1 MNLSTIICKLVA
13 PPKSRIKGSTKDRR
27 TVVNTDNIAIDIYKL
42 DDSLLHQLK
51 GVIKNGTEAQI
62 HEVHHYLSIELT
74 NRNNL
79 IRLRALHVIDHF
91 IHRSKY
97 FRQLICINIR
107 TIAQCVG
114 LLDGTNIKTNSNSS
128 SSSSSCRSSDS
139 MMIPTYSSELLHK
152 GKELLEV
159 WDHLYGS
166 KHTQLH
172 ALARYCRE
180 SLNMDMPNIIVSYL
194 MMVMMMIFSFFLY
207 DESDVYYEYYECL
220 FFISYLMM
228 LCRRMP

>member
-1 MNLSTIICKLVA
+1 MICKLVA
-13 PPKSRIKGSTKDRR
+13 PPKSRIKGSTNDRR
-27 TVVNTDNIAIDIYKL
+27 TVVTDNVAIDIYKL

-51 GVIKNGTEAQI
+51 DVIKNGTEAQI
-62 HEVHHYLSIELT
+62 NEVHHYLSIELT

-79 IRLRALHVIDHF
+79 VRLRALYVIDHF

-128 SSSSSCRSSDS
+128 SINRSSDS
-139 MMIPTYSSELLHK
+139 MMKPTYSSELLHK

-180 SLNMDMPNIIVSYL
+180 SLNMDMSNIIVSYL
-194 MMVMMMIFSFFLY
+194 MMVMMIFSFFLY
-207 DESDVYYEYYECL
+207 DE
-220 FFISYLMM
+220 
-228 LCRRMP
+228 R

>member
-13 PPKSRIKGSTKDRR
+13 PPKSRIKGSTNDRR
-27 TVVNTDNIAIDIYKL
+27 TVVNTVNVTTDIYKL

-51 GVIKNGTEAQI
+51 YVIKNGTEAQI
-62 HEVHHYLSIELT
+62 NEVHHYLSIELT

-79 IRLRALHVIDHF
+79 VRLRALYVIDHF

-114 LLDGTNIKTNSNSS
+114 LLDRSNIKTNSNSS
-128 SSSSSCRSSDS
+128 TINRSSDS
-139 MMIPTYSSELLHK
+139 MMMPTYSSELLHK

-194 MMVMMMIFSFFLY
+194 SHDGVS
-207 DESDVYYEYYECL
+207 
-220 FFISYLMM
+220 
-228 LCRRMP
+228 

>member
-27 TVVNTDNIAIDIYKL
+27 TAVSLVNTEQINITITTDKYKL
-42 DDSLLHQLK
+42 DDSLLNQLK
-51 GVIKNGTEAQI
+51 GIIKDGTEAQI
-62 HEVHHYLSIELT
+62 NEVYHYLSIELT

-79 IRLRALHVIDHF
+79 VRLRALHVIDHF

-107 TIAQCVG
+107 TIAQCIG
-114 LLDGTNIKTNSNSS
+114 LLDRTNIKTNSNSS
-128 SSSSSCRSSDS
+128 IINRSTRSSSSSSS
-139 MMIPTYSSELLHK
+139 MMHPYSSELFDK

-172 ALARYCRE
+172 TLARYCRE

-194 MMVMMMIFSFFLY
+194 MMMIGMIV
-207 DESDVYYEYYECL
+207 DVDDDDDDDDNNNNNDDDD
-220 FFISYLMM
+220 
-228 LCRRMP
+228 R

>member
-13 PPKSRIKGSTKDRR
+13 PPKSRIKGSTNDRR
-27 TVVNTDNIAIDIYKL
+27 TVVNTDNVATDINKL

-79 IRLRALHVIDHF
+79 VRLRALHVIDHF

-114 LLDGTNIKTNSNSS
+114 LLDGTYIKTNSNRSS
-128 SSSSSCRSSDS
+128 SSRSDS
-139 MMIPTYSSELLHK
+139 MMMPTYSSELLHK

-207 DESDVYYEYYECL
+207 DGMYVMYNYECL
-220 FFISYLMM
+220 FIF
-228 LCRRMP
+228 PT

>member
-13 PPKSRIKGSTKDRR
+13 PPKSRIKGSTNDRR
-27 TVVNTDNIAIDIYKL
+27 TVVNTDNVATDINKL

-79 IRLRALHVIDHF
+79 VRLRALHVIDHF

-114 LLDGTNIKTNSNSS
+114 LLDGTYIKTNSNRSS
-128 SSSSSCRSSDS
+128 SSRSDS
-139 MMIPTYSSELLHK
+139 MMMPTCSSELLHK

-207 DESDVYYEYYECL
+207 DGMYVMYNYECL
-220 FFISYLMM
+220 FIF
-228 LCRRMP
+228 PT